1 MKVKVT
7 TLESKA
13 AGDITLA
20 DEVFAVEPRA
30 DIVARVVNL
39 QLAKRRAIGAF
50 SVDQRALE
58 RECRLE

>member
-7 TLESKA
+7 TLDSKA

-30 DIVARVVNL
+30 DTVSYTHL
-39 QLAKRRAIGAF
+39 TLPTSG
-50 SVDQRALE
+50 
-58 RECRLE
+58 